1 MAGVDHSTT
10 YELLGGEKRSFKFW
24 PLLTSRRARNPVGD
38 GSKAEKH
45 RQSAKHRQRF
55 ERQLMRIRSSLAWRS
70 SRRYLPAM
78 RDKAFVAVAVCAVLG
93 LCISTGTA
101 VYLATQQSQPADVRV
116 ISPQAKEAEDV
127 LELHLVNLKVGG
139 KANEDDLMRLQIL
152 RERKFLRELWEME
165 HKGR

>member
-1 MAGVDHSTT
+1 
-10 YELLGGEKRSFKFW
+10 
-24 PLLTSRRARNPVGD
+24 
-38 GSKAEKH
+38 
-45 RQSAKHRQRF
+45 
-55 ERQLMRIRSSLAWRS
+55 
-70 SRRYLPAM
+70 M